1 MSAVESILTLDRL
14 RQNVAIK
21 ELEQQLIGLQ
31 KQNSSTSMR
40 KTCSVPNF
48 SQVSLD
54 LSLPLKV
61 YRPFNILQLVVF
73 VLQNSGVTKYF
84 FDYNFIFKDFLI

>member
-1 MSAVESILTLDRL
+1 MESILTLDRL

-48 SQVSLD
+48 SQVSSNFQL
-54 LSLPLKV
+54 LSFFSLKRKKFFV
-61 YRPFNILQLVVF
+61 ILIVVI
-73 VLQNSGVTKYF
+73 VLQG
-84 FDYNFIFKDFLI
+84 